1 MFRHAKSHRVAGRGN
16 IVDAISIRERSAQVE
31 DRALPGHWEGDLL
44 VGSSNSAIATM
55 VERHSRFTVLCK
67 VQDKRAESVVQ
78 SLITQM
84 RMLPERLRKSLTLG
98 QRPGI
103 CRTQTV

>member
-1 MFRHAKSHRVAGRGN
+1 LLSGSKNSH
-16 IVDAISIRERSAQVE
+16 
-31 DRALPGHWEGDLL
+31 
-44 VGSSNSAIATM
+44 IATL
-55 VERHSRFTVLCK
+55 VERHSRFV
-67 VQDKRAESVVQ
+67 SVVQ